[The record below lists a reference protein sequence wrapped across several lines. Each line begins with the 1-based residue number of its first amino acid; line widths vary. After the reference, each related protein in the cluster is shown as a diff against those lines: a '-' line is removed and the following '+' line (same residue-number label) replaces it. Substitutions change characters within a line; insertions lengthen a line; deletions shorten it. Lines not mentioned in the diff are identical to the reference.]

1 MPTIGEVYNSALKLA
16 KEKDLLSAD
25 IRILIAFDEGL
36 HEQIDVIYDRDKEM
50 KNAALFEEQ
59 LALLEKGEPV
69 EYIIKEARFL
79 DRKLFVDSRVLIP
92 RGETEEL
99 VADLTEKIGDYYDPR
114 NYLVCADIGTGSGA
128 IALAIKDAFPNWV
141 LLASDVS
148 KDALEV
154 AKINF
159 ANAGAAI
166 ETLEGD
172 ALTPFIA
179 KKINLDIIISNPPY
193 ILNKEDAQDS
203 VRLYEPGSALW
214 LDKSHSVYES
224 IFRDA
229 AKVKKGS
236 LFMAFE
242 ISPDLV
248 EWLTGLMKRYL
259 KDYDCE
265 FVDDLNGMKRF
276 LFVNCR

>member
-259 KDYDCE
+259 KDYDYE